1 MVFARAREMRMGV
14 VVSVNPVKR
23 AAMIIADLKTT
34 LYGRQQF
41 SQDFGRYFVIACLNS
56 VFMFALYQLFYWFNP
71 VESFTGEVAWFFS
84 FILGTIEAH
93 YVHRR
98 FTFKSTASYGESLY
112 WVIFVYS
119 IILVLSTLTIST
131 LIRTFEIQYQLA
143 WVINNCLF
151 GLVYFAGLRLLA
163 FPPEVPSEA

>member
-1 MVFARAREMRMGV
+1 
-14 VVSVNPVKR
+14 
-23 AAMIIADLKTT
+23 
-34 LYGRQQF
+34 
-41 SQDFGRYFVIACLNS
+41 
-56 VFMFALYQLFYWFNP
+56 MFALYQLFYWFNP
-71 VESFTGEVAWFFS
+71 VESFTGEVAWVLS
-84 FILGTIEAH
+84 FILGTLEAH
-93 YVHRR
+93 SVHRR